1 MEYYSDIKRNRI
13 MPFAGTWT
21 DLEIV
26 ILREV
31 SQIGNRNII

>member
-1 MEYYSDIKRNRI
+1 MEYYSDIKRNGI

-21 DLEIV
+21 DLEIA

-31 SQIGNRNII
+31 SQRNRNII